1 MGKRSQRKGADGERE
16 LAAILREYGYT
27 VERGGSMSFGEVPD
41 LVGLPGIHI
50 EVKRCE
56 QVRLSE
62 WIQQAETDSKRFG
75 DGIRR
80 SHSEAVDKWNELDG
94 SKLSDD
100 AKLLEMNIPM
110 NQVQFQQLCT
120 KHKDNSL
127 MLSLLCQYADRHRDS
142 DLYADRPADAAT
154 RKAEFDDYA
163 ARAANVCREPQSI
176 RAGLFLENNGV
187 AESVSYEY

>member
-1 MGKRSQRKGADGERE
+1 MGKKSQRKGADGERQ

-75 DGIRR
+75 DGMPVVFHRR
-80 SHSEAVDKWNELDG
+80 S
-94 SKLSDD
+94 
-100 AKLLEMNIPM
+100 
-110 NQVQFQQLCT
+110 
-120 KHKDNSL
+120 
-127 MLSLLCQYADRHRDS
+127 
-142 DLYADRPADAAT
+142 
-154 RKAEFDDYA
+154 
-163 ARAANVCREPQSI
+163 REPWRVTMSLADFMTMYSAKF
-176 RAGLFLENNGV
+176 RNSPRKERVKNGTD
-187 AESVSYEY
+187 AESTEGNSGAIVQPFP

>member
-62 WIQQAETDSKRFG
+62 WMQQAETDSKRFR
-75 DGIRR
+75 DGMPVVFHRR
-80 SHSEAVDKWNELDG
+80 S
-94 SKLSDD
+94 
-100 AKLLEMNIPM
+100 
-110 NQVQFQQLCT
+110 
-120 KHKDNSL
+120 
-127 MLSLLCQYADRHRDS
+127 
-142 DLYADRPADAAT
+142 
-154 RKAEFDDYA
+154 
-163 ARAANVCREPQSI
+163 REPWRVTMSLADFMTMYSVKF
-176 RAGLFLENNGV
+176 RSFPRKECEKNGTD
-187 AESVSYEY
+187 AESAESDSGAVVQPVP